1 MVVVDTEKEGVK
13 GAANFF
19 ESKVRTENLTLIFVT
34 IYLKSNLN

>member
-19 ESKVRTENLTLIFVT
+19 ESKVTIETLILIF
-34 IYLKSNLN
+34 ILIFH